1 MAASV
6 GEPSISNT
14 AGVGGMQAAAGFAG
28 SDRNFTLAR
37 CATPLLSLA
46 RNAATASLGTA
57 MSIAGC
63 CGGPVA
69 AGRRTSEPGVDPVDA
84 KALALAVQRGG
95 CAGSPGGLRRRPP
108 PPRQQPMPRRQPKV
122 QCLGRPCLLARR
134 PPATAARAVAPAA
147 PAAAAAQVG
156 AAGGPPPRAKSA

>member
-84 KALALAVQRGG
+84 KAVG
-95 CAGSPGGLRRRPP
+95 
-108 PPRQQPMPRRQPKV
+108 
-122 QCLGRPCLLARR
+122 LGRSTWGVCGKSWRLTSSTA
-134 PPATAARAVAPAA
+134 ATAAAAHASAPAE
-147 PAAAAAQVG
+147 G
-156 AAGGPPPRAKSA
+156 AVL